1 MASTRREGV
10 VSLPF
15 VPLAIGGCAGGCS
28 IPAISESDLAK
39 NQILAALPEEESKR
53 LLPHLR
59 SVSLSLGQ
67 LLYQPEDLI
76 RHLYFPL
83 DAVISSLASMED
95 GKSVEINL
103 TGDEGLLGLRA
114 VLGAKVS
121 GYVAVVQVP
130 GRALKI
136 EADLLGAEF
145 RRGGVLQDRV
155 LRYTRYLLFQVSQTA
170 ACNRVHRLEQ
180 RLARWLLMVHNRAKR
195 DEFPITHEFLSH
207 MLGTPRSEVT
217 IAAGILRKA
226 WLIRYWRGRMT
237 ILDRQGLESA
247 SCECYRVVSN
257 ELKHPG

>member
-1 MASTRREGV
+1 MTE
-10 VSLPF
+10 
-15 VPLAIGGCAGGCS
+15 
-28 IPAISESDLAK
+28 ISEADLKK
-39 NQILAALPEEESKR
+39 NQILAALPEKESER

-59 SVSLSLGQ
+59 FVSLSLAQ
-67 LLYQPEDLI
+67 VLYKPEDTI

-83 DAVISSLASMED
+83 DSVISSLASMED
-95 GKSVEINL
+95 GRSVEINL

-121 GYVAVVQVP
+121 GYFAIVQVP
-130 GRALKI
+130 GKALKV
-136 EADLLGAEF
+136 DVDVLRAEF
-145 RRGGVLQDRV
+145 KRGDVLHDRV

-170 ACNRVHRLEQ
+170 ACNRIHRLEQ

-195 DEFPITHEFLSH
+195 DEFPITHEFLSQ

-237 ILDRQGLESA
+237 ILDRPGLESA
-247 SCECYRVVSN
+247 TCECYRVVTN
-257 ELKHPG
+257 ELCNPG